1 MGASR
6 VEVWPEMSL
15 TQLYTSVLEHV
26 PAASQGKFILSFDP
40 ASSNI
45 IPVDDN
51 IRVQSLQLK

>member
-1 MGASR
+1 
-6 VEVWPEMSL
+6 MSL

-51 IRVQSLQLK
+51 IRVQSLQLKYK